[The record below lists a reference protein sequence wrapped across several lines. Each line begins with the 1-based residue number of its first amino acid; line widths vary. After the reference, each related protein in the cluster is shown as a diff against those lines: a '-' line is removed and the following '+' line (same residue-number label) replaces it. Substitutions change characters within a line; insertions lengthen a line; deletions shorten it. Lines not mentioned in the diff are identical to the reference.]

1 MRNYVAPVI
10 SALVIIVLAAGYAVF
25 FFMVIRGI
33 DATTSIKAIVAA
45 AALFVVIGVSVA
57 LVSRIKELRGGQ
69 EDDLGV
75 RICRTLICEYA
86 KVRHPPVHWDRA
98 SAPPGDRV
106 CGG

>member
-1 MRNYVAPVI
+1 MRNYVAPAI

-25 FFMVIRGI
+25 FFLVIRGI

-69 EDDLGV
+69 EDDLGK
-75 RICRTLICEYA
+75 Y
-86 KVRHPPVHWDRA
+86 
-98 SAPPGDRV
+98 
-106 CGG
+106 